1 MNLLLTS
8 SGISNDSIHQA
19 LVELLGKHISASK
32 ALFIPTAIYPFPG
45 GSYMAYGAIMKDS
58 RYPSLANLGWK
69 SLGILEL
76 TALSSIDRKAWVADV
91 EEADAILVWGGDP
104 LYLSYWMQESGL
116 SEILAELPKEKVYVG
131 VSAGSMVTSST
142 IGECYS
148 NEPSRKHHA
157 MTREVIT
164 FQTPKGELNGTLVT
178 GPGIGLVEFGII
190 PHYHNENHPDASV
203 ENAAIWASKL
213 PYPVYALDDQSAIQ
227 VTDGEVKI
235 ISEGAW
241 KLFNAG

>member
-8 SGISNDSIHQA
+8 SGVSNNSIQQA
-19 LVELLGKHISASK
+19 LVELLGKPINESK

-45 GSYMAYGAIMKDS
+45 GSYMAFGAIMRDS
-58 RYPSLANLGWK
+58 KYPSLANLGWK

-76 TALSSIDRKAWVADV
+76 TALPSIDRKAWVADV

-116 SEILAELPKEKVYVG
+116 GGLLPELPKEKVYVG
-131 VSAGSMVTSST
+131 VSAGSMVVSST
-142 IGECYS
+142 IGECYN
-148 NEPSRKHHA
+148 NEPNRKQHA
-157 MTREVIT
+157 LTREVIT
-164 FQTPKGELNGTLVT
+164 FQTPKGDLNSTLVT
-178 GPGIGLVEFGII
+178 GQGVGLVEFGII
-190 PHYHNENHPDASV
+190 PHYNNGNHPDASV

-227 VTDGEVKI
+227 VWDGKVEV
-235 ISEGAW
+235 ISEGSW
-241 KLFNAG
+241 TLFGQR